1 MRSRQIP
8 IAIVLVVATVL
19 PAVGQVLPSL
29 GGERA
34 GTSGFQFLK
43 VPVDAR
49 SAALG
54 QAVVAHG
61 GDVSALYWNPA
72 LAATAPGLQ
81 AGLHH
86 SAYFVDVTLDYA
98 GVIWPV
104 RGTNMAVGASLQMLN
119 SGEMGVTTEFQPF
132 GTGETFRLVDLAVGL
147 TFAQALTDLF
157 SYGVTTK
164 LVRESVA
171 GLSASTVVADLGFH
185 YAVGTTGLQ
194 LAVALRN
201 FGLDGRP
208 DGSLERP
215 VIGNPP
221 RVVETAFES
230 MTPPT
235 TFHIGA
241 SWDVLRGDP
250 DQSLHVSTQLDNP
263 SDNAETWSTGVEYGW
278 RDTLFLRTG
287 YRFGIEEYTTPSF
300 GAGVQAPV
308 SGARL
313 RFDYGFNR
321 LDRLGAVHRVGL
333 NVTL

>member
-1 MRSRQIP
+1 MRSRWIP
-8 IAIVLVVATVL
+8 ILTGLLALAVL
-19 PAVGQVLPSL
+19 PARAQLLPSL

-49 SAALG
+49 AAALG

-61 GDVSALYWNPA
+61 GDVSVLYWNPA
-72 LAATAPGLQ
+72 LAASAEGIQ

-86 SAYFVDVTLDYA
+86 SAYFVDVTLDFA
-98 GVIWPV
+98 GVIVPLP
-104 RGTNMAVGASLQMLN
+104 GTNMAVGASVQTLN
-119 SGEMGVTTEFQPF
+119 SGEMDVTTEFQPF
-132 GTGETFRLVDLAVGL
+132 GTGETFRLMDLAVGL

-157 SYGVTTK
+157 SYGVSTK

-171 GLSASTVVADLGFH
+171 GLTASTVVADLGFH
-185 YAVGTTGLQ
+185 YSVGTTGLQ

-201 FGLDGRP
+201 FGLDGKP

-215 VIGNPP
+215 VIGSQPQ
-221 RVVETAFES
+221 VVERSFES

-241 SWDVLRGDP
+241 SWDVLPGGGDH
-250 DQSLHVSTQLDNP
+250 SLHVSTQLDNP
-263 SDNAETWSTGVEYGW
+263 SDNAETWSAGVEYAW
-278 RDTLFLRTG
+278 QDMLYLRTG
-287 YRFGIEEYTTPSF
+287 YRFGIEEYTTPSI
-300 GAGVQAPV
+300 GAGLQAPV

-321 LDRLGAVHRVGL
+321 LDRLGVVHRVGV